1 MIGNDIQDEE
11 SDQANIPA
19 PIPVV
24 APTSVRR
31 IAWSTALLVQP
42 MSVNTLSTAQ
52 LVQPMSV

>member
-11 SDQANIPA
+11 SNQANIPE

-31 IAWSTALLVQP
+31 ITQSIALLP
-42 MSVNTLSTAQ
+42 FFYG
-52 LVQPMSV
+52 